1 MERRRPPEPEKA
13 RPPENPGS
21 SPGGPASTS
30 TAAEIETIAA
40 KYLFPSA
47 AVRRLAALYGLA
59 RTDRIL
65 SKLGTPSKRY
75 FLRVNTLKTT
85 PEEVVEKLR
94 EEGFHAFVYPEL
106 PDAIYLPVKG
116 PFEVGKKEKIIVAK
130 KEAAESVYQGANL
143 YAPGVLEAK
152 GVKEGDAVNVASP
165 RGHIVAEG
173 VAMMDGEEMVA
184 QRRGLAVKTLRS
196 VYIVPSVR
204 ELSVYKQGLV
214 YDQSL
219 PAIVAGHVLNPKPGW
234 LIVDLCAAPGGKA
247 SHAAQLMGNEGR
259 VVAIDR
265 SESKAAKIRENVER
279 LGLKNVEVRVADSRY
294 IDIEMVD
301 LIGAN
306 AVILDPPCSALGL
319 RPTLYYERDEEEFL
333 SLSSY
338 QRQFLKVAAKIL
350 RGGGLLLYSTCTL
363 TIEENELNVAWAVN
377 TLGLRVRTQLVVL
390 GSHGFTDLGPY
401 MQRFEPDIHD
411 TPGFFIALLEK
422 P

>member
-21 SPGGPASTS
+21 SPGGPASTDD
-30 TAAEIETIAA
+30 AAHIEAIAA
-40 KYLFPSA
+40 KHLFSSA

-59 RTDRIL
+59 RTDLML

-94 EEGFHAFVYPEL
+94 EEGFCAFVYPEL
-106 PDAIYLPVKG
+106 PDAIYLPVEG
-116 PFEVGKKEKIIVAK
+116 PFEVRKVEKIVVAK

-152 GVKEGDAVNVASP
+152 GVKEGDTVNVASP

-173 VAMMDGEEMVA
+173 VAMMDGEEMVV
-184 QRRGLAVKTLRS
+184 RREGLAVRILRS

-219 PAIVAGHVLNPKPGW
+219 PAIVAGHALNPKPGW
-234 LIVDLCAAPGGKA
+234 LIVDMCAAPGGKA

-265 SESKAAKIRENVER
+265 SESKAAKIKENAER
-279 LGLKNVEVRVADSRY
+279 LGLKNIEVRVADSRY
-294 IDIEMVD
+294 IDIEMEDLNGVD
-301 LIGAN
+301 

-319 RPTLYYERDEEEFL
+319 RPTLYYERNEKEFL

-338 QRQFLKVAAKIL
+338 QRQFLKVAAKL
-350 RGGGLLLYSTCTL
+350 LKKGGLLLYSTCTL
-363 TIEENELNVAWAVN
+363 TIEENELNIAWAVN
-377 TLGLRVRTQLVVL
+377 KLDLRVKTQLVFL
-390 GSHGFTDLGPY
+390 GSHGFTELGPY
-401 MQRFEPDIHD
+401 VQRFEPDIHD

-422 P
+422 T